1 MSFLRRRAFCRACIR
16 LMSGCSPSFL
26 SATRLDE
33 DVRRYQIF
41 LPDGMTRS
49 VNPLPSAIEYLFS
62 RGFIAAIFFEER
74 VVT

>member
-1 MSFLRRRAFCRACIR
+1 
-16 LMSGCSPSFL
+16 
-26 SATRLDE
+26 
-33 DVRRYQIF
+33 

-62 RGFIAAIFFEER
+62 RGFIAAIFLEER